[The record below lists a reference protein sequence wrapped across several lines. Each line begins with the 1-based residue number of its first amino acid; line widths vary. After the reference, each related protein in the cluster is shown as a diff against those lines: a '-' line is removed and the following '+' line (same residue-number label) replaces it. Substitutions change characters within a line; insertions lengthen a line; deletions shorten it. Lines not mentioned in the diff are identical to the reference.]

1 MDYSGNPARRIDRRA
16 GTWTVLLWAALLS
29 GCGQRNPAPPPPT
42 AGQPPGQEKS
52 AQTHA
57 LETGA
62 DALPTR
68 PPLRGLDVY
77 MAGFHAAKDNPA
89 LQTEAHHYCHRVN
102 EEFSQCV
109 LFDGDGDQANL
120 IGIEYIISERLF
132 DTLPET
138 EQGYW
143 HPHNYEILSG
153 QLMVPGMPEIAEMAL
168 LSGKLNSYGKTWH
181 VWNAAPFGRPPDAL
195 PVGPPMLEWSFN
207 HDGEALPGLV
217 EQRDRRMGLDSG
229 QERGQRA
236 QLVSSARPQAGVEAL
251 KGKFVG
257 TTHPIPGVSE
267 RKPVSEAPKP
277 PPPEPPPK
285 TIPPKAAPSKH
296 RL

>member
-1 MDYSGNPARRIDRRA
+1 MDHSGNSARRIDRHA
-16 GTWTVLLWAALLS
+16 GAWIVLLWAGLLF
-29 GCGQRNPAPPPPT
+29 GCGQRSPAPPPPP
-42 AGQPPGQEKS
+42 AVQAPGQDIS
-52 AQTHA
+52 APPA
-57 LETGA
+57 A
-62 DALPTR
+62 ALPVR
-68 PPLRGLDVY
+68 PPLRGLDTY

-89 LQTEAHHYCHRVN
+89 LQTEAHHYCHQMN

-109 LFDGDGDQANL
+109 LFDGAGDQAHL

-132 DTLPET
+132 DALPET
-138 EQGYW
+138 ERGYW

-181 VWNAAPFGRPPDAL
+181 LWNAAPFGLPPDAL

-217 EQRDRRMGLDSG
+217 EQRDRRMGVDNS
-229 QERGQRA
+229 QERSKRA
-236 QLVSSARPQAGVEAL
+236 QLVSSARPQVGVEAL

-257 TTHPIPGVSE
+257 ATNPIPGVSE
-267 RKPVSEAPKP
+267 RKPVLEAPKP
-277 PPPEPPPK
+277 PQTLPPK
-285 TIPPKAAPSKH
+285 IAPSKH
-296 RL
+296 PL